1 MTLVEVAIGML
12 VLAIMVLGS
21 AYYRYL
27 TVLDIEK
34 ARHKMAAVD
43 LAVTLIETWQ
53 GAGGASAFDPADTL
67 APHLSFSSTKE
78 DPKPAGYKLLGA
90 YEVTMDDQTYRST
103 LYWKDVMSDLRELGT
118 VVSWPLGHGDE
129 QRKAYQLTTYVRR

>member
-1 MTLVEVAIGML
+1 MSLVEVAVGLL
-12 VLAIMVLGS
+12 VFAIMVLGS

-34 ARHKMAAVD
+34 ARHKLAAAD

-53 GAGGASAFDPADTL
+53 GAGGASVFDPADTL
-67 APHLSFSSTKE
+67 APHLSLSSIHG
-78 DPKPAGYKLLGA
+78 DSDPAGYTRLGA
-90 YEVTMDDQTYRST
+90 YEVTVDDQTYRST
-103 LYWKDVMSDLRELGT
+103 LYWKDVASDLRELGT
-118 VVSWPLGHGDE
+118 AVSWPLGHGE

>member
-1 MTLVEVAIGML
+1 MTLVEVAIGLL
-12 VLAIMVLGS
+12 VFAIMVLGS

-34 ARHKMAAVD
+34 ARHKLAAVD

-67 APHLSFSSTKE
+67 APHLSLSSTSG
-78 DPKPAGYKLLGA
+78 DPKPAGYTWLGA

-103 LYWKDVMSDLRELGT
+103 LYWKDVASDLRELGAA
-118 VVSWPLGHGDE
+118 VSWPLSRGE
-129 QRKAYQLTTYVRR
+129 QRKVYQLTTYVRR